1 VLDFL
6 DPAAAAAAGLGDGY
20 RVDVA
25 IVIWE
30 SPNVLKVP
38 TSALFRD
45 GEKWAAYIVD
55 NGRARRTIV
64 DVGHQTGQEAEI
76 LSGLSDGARVIL
88 HPGDTLSDGARVRER
103 TNSPPST

>member
-1 VLDFL
+1 M
-6 DPAAAAAAGLGDGY
+6 
-20 RVDVA
+20 
-25 IVIWE
+25 
-30 SPNVLKVP
+30 LKVP

-45 GEKWAAYIVD
+45 REKWAAYIVD
-55 NGRARRTIV
+55 DGRARRTIV
-64 DVGHQTGQEAEI
+64 DVGHQTGQDAEV